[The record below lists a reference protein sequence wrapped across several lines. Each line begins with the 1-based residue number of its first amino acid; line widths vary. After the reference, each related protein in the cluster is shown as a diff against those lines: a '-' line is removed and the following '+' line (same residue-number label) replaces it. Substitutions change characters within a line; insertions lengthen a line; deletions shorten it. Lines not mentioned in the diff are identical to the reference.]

1 MIDKNRRKA
10 STKYGKIL
18 EEQLMLDL
26 KYEKRRRNV
35 FVRSVKFSLVFLLFV
50 TLFMLILNYYYG

>member
-50 TLFMLILNYYYG
+50 